1 MEYLERE
8 GFAKLRAGKGSN
20 AVRWIIQ
27 RLASVAEDA
36 GEESVEYLVACY
48 RGAKVLAAAGHA
60 DGAIKVLNMVPK
72 KASQDPSNGETL
84 SLLALEFGEGLRRL
98 GDAQTAERIV
108 GLAHGLRGELFGPTH
123 PKTGVSSLMAA
134 RICFDLERWTDAA
147 RFFESSL
154 VALGPHHPF
163 GAVVCADRAYLV
175 CAASQDVFPFPKVTL
190 TAPLGYWHR
199 IVDSIVHT
207 TLHVALDLRL
217 AVLLTVSSELQDRV
231 DGAVD
236 LVRPLLV
243 TAYRYASV
251 ANDER
256 AVLLHE
262 LLEENGWINDVPPH
276 EQYVDPRM
284 SQGKNQRTMGEK
296 HEDEPVLAIDSDLPI
311 SEDHVDSI
319 QSHHAPP
326 LFSPEHGADT
336 QEFWRCPDR
345 ESHGAW
351 GRDDG
356 WFRLYEGVAAMRA
369 GDEIEAKQVF
379 SRVADK
385 CADTTLEHWA
395 AKGCLRFVERGGQL
409 GCGPFN
415 PQPRALEALAVSK
428 MPKTIQAKIQ
438 GVELASRD
446 GGMSVTFVGAKLTE
460 AQQARAMKAVE
471 QALSWILEQ
480 TEKAS

>member
-8 GFAKLRAGKGSN
+8 GFAKLRAGKGPN

-36 GEESVEYLVACY
+36 GEESLEYLVACY

-72 KASQDPSNGETL
+72 KASQDPNNAETL

-108 GLAHGLRGELFGPTH
+108 GLAHGLRGELFGLTH

-163 GAVVCADRAYLV
+163 GAVTCADRAYLV
-175 CAASQDVFPFPKVTL
+175 CAASQDVFPFPKITL

-199 IVDSIVHT
+199 IVDSLVHT

-262 LLEENGWINDVPPH
+262 LLEENGWIKDVPSQ
-276 EQYVDPRM
+276 EQYVDP
-284 SQGKNQRTMGEK
+284 TMNPKTIGENY
-296 HEDEPVLAIDSDLPI
+296 ENERALAANSNVPV
-311 SEDHVDSI
+311 SEDQVDGA
-319 QSHHAPP
+319 QSRYATP

-345 ESHGAW
+345 DSEHEW

-369 GDEIEAKQVF
+369 GNEIEAKQAF
-379 SRVADK
+379 SRVVDK

-395 AKGCLRFVERGGQL
+395 AKGCLRFFERGGEL

-428 MPKTIQAKIQ
+428 MPKTIQAKVQ

-446 GGMSVTFVGAKLTE
+446 GGMSVTFIGAKLTE
-460 AQQARAMKAVE
+460 AQQVRAMKAVE